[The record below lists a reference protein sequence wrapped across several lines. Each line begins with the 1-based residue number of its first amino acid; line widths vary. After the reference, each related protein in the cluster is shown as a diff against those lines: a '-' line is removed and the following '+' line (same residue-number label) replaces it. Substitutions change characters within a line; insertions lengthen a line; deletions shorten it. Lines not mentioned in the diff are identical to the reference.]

1 MARVALS
8 TKMTPKS
15 VGPAVTYTRDDL
27 VGVFNRHDK
36 NKDGRLSISE
46 LKEAFEQIGSRW
58 PPMRA
63 FLELLHADENHNG
76 FIDKEE
82 FEKFIDHVLKNLK
95 KRTVGEILM
104 FSL

>member
-1 MARVALS
+1 MSRIELS
-8 TKMTPKS
+8 TKNDHPN
-15 VGPAVTYTRDDL
+15 PAVTYTRDDL

-58 PPMRA
+58 PLMRA
-63 FLELLHADENHNG
+63 FLELLHSDENHNG

-82 FEKFIDHVLKNLK
+82 FGKLIDHVLKNFGK
-95 KRTVGEILM
+95 KKKTM
-104 FSL
+104 S